1 MQPLFR
7 DSAQLNCPLI
17 PFAAAAAAARRAT
30 DTVPR
35 PLSRF
40 FYSPRVVLPSSPI
53 IYTRGSA
60 FRPQILM
67 ETFKQYGTNT
77 GKIIPRHICETA
89 YFSSHETTINSNKLF
104 NYTILFLS
112 FFFSNIS
119 SKSVFSRAVRSISQL
134 VLFPSFNREINIDT
148 EMIPKRSRSEG
159 LKSSIRKD
167 DKRNENNRGNTRV
180 GERLTPAFIS
190 VADAS
195 EDRFRGHE
203 RTFRTNE

>member
-17 PFAAAAAAARRAT
+17 PFAAAAAARRAT

-104 NYTILFLS
+104 NYMIRFS
-112 FFFSNIS
+112 FFLFFFLTFRA
-119 SKSVFSRAVRSISQL
+119 KVFSLALLDPSHNWCYSLLSTEKLISTQ
-134 VLFPSFNREINIDT
+134 
-148 EMIPKRSRSEG
+148 K
-159 LKSSIRKD
+159 
-167 DKRNENNRGNTRV
+167 
-180 GERLTPAFIS
+180 
-190 VADAS
+190 
-195 EDRFRGHE
+195 
-203 RTFRTNE
+203 